1 MWAIFMTEF
10 FFQAEEKLI
19 TISDKKS
26 FSDNTVNPVDQFRN
40 GLWIE

>member
-1 MWAIFMTEF
+1 VNDFYDRI

-19 TISDKKS
+19 TISDKKR
-26 FSDNTVNPVDQFRN
+26 FSDNIVNPVDQFRN

>member
-1 MWAIFMTEF
+1 MWTIFMTDF

-19 TISDKKS
+19 TISDKKR
-26 FSDNTVNPVDQFRN
+26 FSDNIVNPVDQFRN